1 MAVAAARFRDVAIR
15 VWPVSRAAASA
26 VMFETVPPLVN
37 APAAA
42 GNPTNSATQR
52 TA

>member
-1 MAVAAARFRDVAIR
+1 MGLVGAVEGAGTLAGAAPSRARIAR
-15 VWPVSRAAASA
+15 SRAAASA

-42 GNPTNSATQR
+42 G
-52 TA
+52 